1 MNKNFHREE
10 FDHATQLKLDIFRKY
25 VREWLPVFL
34 TKKYENGVAA
44 FKQINLYDYFSG
56 PGTDAKG
63 AFGSPLIIQE
73 EIKAF
78 CNAKSAVKADVP
90 VRMVFNDI
98 EEEFIAELQQHVA
111 RNRCGKN
118 CCSFEFSAKPFL
130 ELLPERLPE
139 MQQKGHANLVLL
151 DQFGVKEVSPEI
163 VRSLLDCGTTDVLFF
178 ISSSFIKRFVETPE
192 FQQRFSIDPAQLKNV
207 EFHAIHRFICE
218 YFRSNLGGTD
228 ALVAPFSI
236 KKGRNIY
243 GVIFASRDL
252 LGMEKFL
259 KVCWTLDEV
268 AGSANYNIDNELC
281 YSGDTLFA
289 EFNKPTRVSIFEQDV
304 LKFIQTVR
312 PDNMALHRF
321 CLENGFH
328 SAKANDILGELQDK
342 GRIEVRDAGS
352 GELARKKSFY
362 LTAREKKVIYEAK
375 EWQQALL

>member
-1 MNKNFHREE
+1 MNKKFHEKE
-10 FDHATQLKLDIFRKY
+10 FDAPTQLKLDVFRKY
-25 VREWLPVFL
+25 IREWLPVFL
-34 TKKYENGVAA
+34 TKKYENGTAA
-44 FKQINLYDYFSG
+44 FKQINLYDFFSG

-63 AFGSPLIIQE
+63 SFGSPLIIQE

-78 CNAKSAVKADVP
+78 CETKGALKADVP
-90 VRMVFNDI
+90 VKMLFNDKRKRLV
-98 EEEFIAELQQHVA
+98 EKLKQNIAT
-111 RNRCGKN
+111 NRCGKN

-130 ELLPERLPE
+130 ELLPDCLPV
-139 MQQKGHANLVLL
+139 MSQKGHANLVLL

-192 FQQRFSIDPAQLKNV
+192 FQQRFLIDPAQLKNV

-218 YFRSNLGGTD
+218 YFRGSLGGTD

-259 KVCWTLDEV
+259 KVCWALDEI
-268 AGSANYNIDNELC
+268 AGSANYNIDNEMC
-281 YSGDTLFA
+281 YAGDTLFV
-289 EFNKPTRVSIFEQDV
+289 EFNKPTRVSVFEQDA
-304 LKFIQTVR
+304 LKFIRVSR
-312 PDNMALHRF
+312 PDNMALYRF

-328 SAKANDILGELQDK
+328 SSKATAMLGELQDK